1 MSRLASILILAVLL
15 IGIGSVVAAQD
26 ATLPPPGQNQ
36 SQAFPTLPPAAS
48 PTPIP
53 PELLALTPTVP
64 PPAQTEEIGQTSA
77 STEAAQAPQGTPT
90 ATPIP
95 LGVEQTEA
103 LPILISAR
111 ADLEPLAT
119 TAIGSAQRPIGWSG
133 SIDVT
138 DPQLPL
144 WIRLDL
150 ETLAGAVMGA
160 DKRPP
165 GWFGVVPSIPLAV
178 ARDIRHDLEL
188 LADVVIGAPGLRPA
202 GWKGDDPMYR
212 CDRATQSLFT
222 LLKSRG
228 IKVTVD
234 FTQPNYC
241 DIATLAASRY
251 VERQI
256 LQPPPVVA
264 SNGTNTADQLRYPF
278 QADNPFVVA
287 FLDRKARHKIGVL
300 PPGTGFQP
308 ISRSYVDYS
317 NMMLVQGDNF
327 QVFVDYTT
335 TTVTA
340 EQFLALPDIGGEG
353 STSCQAA
360 WCGKGLD

>member
-1 MSRLASILILAVLL
+1 MSRLAKILILAVLL
-15 IGIGSVVAAQD
+15 VGVWSVAAQD
-26 ATLPPPGQNQ
+26 ATLPPPSNQ
-36 SQAFPTLPPAAS
+36 QTFPTLPPAAS

-53 PELLALTPTVP
+53 QEFLTLTP
-64 PPAQTEEIGQTSA
+64 QA
-77 STEAAQAPQGTPT
+77 SPTEAVAQVPAATEALQAPGTPQPT
-90 ATPIP
+90 QIP

-103 LPILISAR
+103 LPILINDR
-111 ADLEPLAT
+111 ADLELLAT
-119 TAIGSAQRPIGWSG
+119 AAIGSAQRPVGWSG

-150 ETLAGAVMGA
+150 ETLTGAIMGE
-160 DKRPP
+160 DKRPA

-188 LADVVIGAPGLRPA
+188 LADVVIGAQGVRPA

-212 CDRATQSLFT
+212 CSRATQSLFT

-228 IKVTVD
+228 ISVTVD
-234 FTQPNYC
+234 FTQANYC
-241 DIATLAASRY
+241 DIAELAASRY

-264 SNGTNTADQLRYPF
+264 GNVGNNSNQLRYPF

-300 PPGTGFQP
+300 PPGMGFQP
-308 ISRSYVDYS
+308 ISRSYVDFS

-335 TTVTA
+335 TTVTQ

-353 STSCQAA
+353 STSCDAA